1 MADYFTGYANPVPAG
16 AQTSMADMLNLAS
29 GVQNYQQAQQV
40 NPLKLQEAR
49 LQLQQAQQMNP
60 LKLQQE
66 QLLLDQARQMNPLAV
81 RKASAEAKV
90 AEGTAGSKVSQ
101 AESEAARAGVQLNS
115 EQLDNLQRQVS
126 NASRSTLKLLNS
138 DNSITPK
145 IVKDHVTT
153 AMKNAGATQAAIDQA
168 LQNIPEGASDKDLRI
183 QLARYALNSLT
194 TESQID
200 KLYPENKT
208 IDTGAYKIPVGG
220 GGLLAMQKASQPTG
234 APPFANKLSPQV
246 FANPITGQPQVLG
259 GGGGGGGGGG
269 SGMPQ
274 GQPSANIQPQ
284 ASGQL
289 VQGANESP
297 KVFSDR
303 VAQTQNAYTGALD
316 QYNNPRSSLGHIP
329 TIQNINNSIMELL
342 KDPSVNTGAIADY
355 LANKTN
361 KGALNP
367 KEQELT
373 KYLQQRIQNL
383 TPRTDNDAASKQQA
397 YGSFNLDKEALK
409 EVIRNDNQW
418 VTSQDLYAKGILHNG
433 SNPTNPQNPNYGGVS
448 TFSSQFASFAADPTL
463 MRYVSLVGEKS
474 KAKLDK
480 EDIGA
485 LNKLLGN
492 MSQQDKM
499 ALEQKRQQL
508 LKLVNPRGQ

>member
-1 MADYFTGYANPVPAG
+1 
-16 AQTSMADMLNLAS
+16 MADMLNLAS
-29 GVQNYQQAQQV
+29 GVQNYQQAQQI
-40 NPLKLQEAR
+40 NPLALKKAQLE
-49 LQLQQAQQMNP
+49 LQQVQQMNP
-60 LKLQQE
+60 LALRKAAAETNVAE
-66 QLLLDQARQMNPLAV
+66 QTQDPLIAAEKAKAKQADIKTLSDQYGLDSKQHQDFAKILSGYQFDSRLKDPSNVKTSDALDIMHEI
-81 RKASAEAKV
+81 KASALTSGIAPKTADVLTANGLVTALKDPASFSRYINNTANATMTAAEQRSAYAPKAEALD
-90 AEGTAGSKVSQ
+90 AGGQIKS
-101 AESEAARAGVQLNS
+101 
-115 EQLDNLQRQVS
+115 
-126 NASRSTLKLLNS
+126 
-138 DNSITPK
+138 
-145 IVKDHVTT
+145 IVKTPSIAGTT
-153 AMKNAGATQAAIDQA
+153 PTINATGTIT
-168 LQNIPEGASDKDLRI
+168 GKT
-183 QLARYALNSLT
+183 LA
-194 TESQID
+194 
-200 KLYPENKT
+200 
-208 IDTGAYKIPVGG
+208 
-220 GGLLAMQKASQPTG
+220 PTVV
-234 APPFANKLSPQV
+234 P
-246 FANPITGQPQVLG
+246 NPITQQPMILGGAGGAGAG
-259 GGGGGGGGGG
+259 GGGGGG
-269 SGMPQ
+269 GMPQ

-289 VQGANESP
+289 TQGANESP

-303 VAQTQNAYTGALD
+303 VAQTQNAYAGALD

-329 TIQNINNSIMELL
+329 TIQNINNNIMELL

-383 TPRTDNDAASKQQA
+383 TPRTDNDAQSKQQA
-397 YGSFNLDKEALK
+397 YGSFNLDKDALK

-433 SNPTNPQNPNYGGVS
+433 SNPTNPQNPNYGNVS
-448 TFSSQFASFAADPTL
+448 TFTSQFAPFAADPTL

-480 EDIGA
+480 EDVGT

-508 LKLVNPRGQ
+508 LKLVNPGGQ

>member
-1 MADYFTGYANPVPAG
+1 MADYFTGYNNPVPAG
-16 AQTSMADMLNLAS
+16 AQNSMADMLNLAS
-29 GVQNYQQAQQV
+29 GIQNYKQAQQV
-40 NPLKLQEAR
+40 NPLKLQATQLE
-49 LQLQQAQQMNP
+49 LQQAQQMNP
-60 LKLQQE
+60 LAL
-66 QLLLDQARQMNPLAV
+66 
-81 RKASAEAKV
+81 RKAEAETNV
-90 AEGTAGSKVSQ
+90 AEQTQDPLIAAEKAKAKQADIKTLSDQYGLDSKQHQDFAKILSGYQFDSRLKDPSNVKTSDALDIMHEIKSSALTSGIAPKTADVLTANGLVTALKDPSNFSRYINNTANATMTSADQRAAYAPKARLTDIGGKLINTVETPSIAGSVPSIGVAGNVS
-101 AESEAARAGVQLNS
+101 
-115 EQLDNLQRQVS
+115 
-126 NASRSTLKLLNS
+126 
-138 DNSITPK
+138 PK
-145 IVKDHVTT
+145 T
-153 AMKNAGATQAAIDQA
+153 
-168 LQNIPEGASDKDLRI
+168 
-183 QLARYALNSLT
+183 
-194 TESQID
+194 
-200 KLYPENKT
+200 
-208 IDTGAYKIPVGG
+208 
-220 GGLLAMQKASQPTG
+220 
-234 APPFANKLSPQV
+234 LSPQV

-259 GGGGGGGGGG
+259 GAGGAGAGGG
-269 SGMPQ
+269 GMPQ

-289 VQGANESP
+289 TQGANESP

-303 VAQTQNAYTGALD
+303 VAQTQNAYAGALD

-329 TIQNINNSIMELL
+329 TIQNINNNIMELL

-383 TPRTDNDAASKQQA
+383 TPRTDNDAQSKQQA
-397 YGSFNLDKEALK
+397 YGSFNLDKDALK

-433 SNPTNPQNPNYGGVS
+433 SNPTNPQNPNYGNVS
-448 TFSSQFASFAADPTL
+448 TFTSQFAPFAADPTL

-474 KAKLDK
+474 KVKLDK
-480 EDIGA
+480 EDVGT

-508 LKLVNPRGQ
+508 LKLVNPGGQ

>member
-29 GVQNYQQAQQV
+29 GVQNY
-40 NPLKLQEAR
+40 R
-49 LQLQQAQQMNP
+49 QAQQMNP

-115 EQLDNLQRQVS
+115 EQLDNLQRHVS

-194 TESQID
+194 AESQID

-259 GGGGGGGGGG
+259 GGGGGGGG

-303 VAQTQNAYTGALD
+303 VAQTQNAYAGALD

-508 LKLVNPRGQ
+508 LKLVNPGGQ

>member
-40 NPLKLQEAR
+40 NPLKLQAAQLE
-49 LQLQQAQQMNP
+49 LQQAQQMNP
-60 LKLQQE
+60 LALRKAAAETNVAE
-66 QLLLDQARQMNPLAV
+66 QTQDPLIAAEKAKAKQADIKTLSDQYGLDSKQHQDFAKILSGYQFDSRLKDPSSVKTSDALDIMHEI
-81 RKASAEAKV
+81 KASALTSGIAPKTADVLTANGLVTALKDPASFSRYINNTANATMTAADQRAAYAPKARLTDIGGKLINAVE
-90 AEGTAGSKVSQ
+90 TPSIAGSVPSIGVAGNVS
-101 AESEAARAGVQLNS
+101 
-115 EQLDNLQRQVS
+115 
-126 NASRSTLKLLNS
+126 
-138 DNSITPK
+138 PK
-145 IVKDHVTT
+145 T
-153 AMKNAGATQAAIDQA
+153 
-168 LQNIPEGASDKDLRI
+168 
-183 QLARYALNSLT
+183 
-194 TESQID
+194 
-200 KLYPENKT
+200 
-208 IDTGAYKIPVGG
+208 
-220 GGLLAMQKASQPTG
+220 
-234 APPFANKLSPQV
+234 LSPQV

-259 GGGGGGGGGG
+259 GAGGGGGGG

-289 VQGANESP
+289 TQGANESP

-303 VAQTQNAYTGALD
+303 VAQTQNAYAGALD

-329 TIQNINNSIMELL
+329 TIQNINNNIMELL

-383 TPRTDNDAASKQQA
+383 TPRTDNDAQSKQQA
-397 YGSFNLDKEALK
+397 YGSFNLDKDALK

-433 SNPTNPQNPNYGGVS
+433 SNPTNPQNPNYGNVS
-448 TFSSQFASFAADPTL
+448 TFTSQFAPFAADPTL

-480 EDIGA
+480 EDIGT

-508 LKLVNPRGQ
+508 LKLVNPGGQ